1 MEGVQRQQGVHAQP
15 GRDVGGTQRARPQ
28 LGIGCALL
36 EKQQQ
41 QQQEGCSRGVDAA
54 PAEDWCDSGLESF
67 NSGPLSADG
76 LFHTSTEG
84 GGPAWKSSPDLTDS
98 CAVVG
103 SSPRLDG
110 QQPADS
116 SCVSLGG
123 GERLDSALGHS
134 ITDEMLGCISQGIGS
149 MQLSEDPEERAPA
162 EAQVETTTFPTQEI
176 FNTLSFVSED
186 GDTALHLALIHEHWS
201 LVHNLLGVIS
211 LDRNWTPYLDIQNH
225 LGQTALHLAVIV
237 DQSECVRALLYGGAS
252 PELQERGGNTPL
264 HLAVREAR
272 VNCVREL
279 ASGSHRPDHLR
290 VTNYS
295 GVSALH
301 LAVQKG
307 NENVVQMLLDAGA
320 DVNQRDLSS
329 GRSPLHWAVES
340 QSPWV
345 VRQLLRAGAAVDQP
359 SYAGHSPLYC
369 ALHRPNKDVQA
380 LLREGGGTDV
390 HSLEDDDEEDLE
402 SEEEEF
408 DDLIINGHPVL

>member
-1 MEGVQRQQGVHAQP
+1 MEDVQRQGVYA
-15 GRDVGGTQRARPQ
+15 QRARPQ
-28 LGIGCALL
+28 FGCGF
-36 EKQQQ
+36 EKQ
-41 QQQEGCSRGVDAA
+41 GCSNGVDGA
-54 PAEDWCDSGLESF
+54 PSEDWCDSGLESF
-67 NSGPLSADG
+67 SSGPVSVDG
-76 LFHTSTEG
+76 PFHTG
-84 GGPAWKSSPDLTDS
+84 GGGADS
-98 CAVVG
+98 CAAG
-103 SSPRLDG
+103 SSPPDD
-110 QQPADS
+110 QPADS
-116 SCVSLGG
+116 CVSVGG

-134 ITDEMLGCISQGIGS
+134 ITDEMLGSISQGIGS
-149 MQLSEDPEERAPA
+149 MQLCEDPQRAPA
-162 EAQVETTTFPTQEI
+162 DRTEHPPEGQLETYPTQEI

-186 GDTALHLALIHEHWS
+186 GDTALHLGLIHEHWS
-201 LVHNLLGVIS
+201 LVRNLLGVIS
-211 LDRNWTPYLDIQNH
+211 LDCNWTPYLDIQNH

-237 DQSECVRALLYGGAS
+237 DQPECIRALLYGGAS

-272 VNCVREL
+272 MDCVREL
-279 ASGSHRPDHLR
+279 TSGSRSPDHLR

-295 GVSALH
+295 GVSVLH

-307 NENVVQMLLDAGA
+307 NENIVQMLLDAGA

-340 QSPWV
+340 QNPWV
-345 VRQLLRAGAAVDQP
+345 VRQLLQAGAAVDQP

-390 HSLEDDDEEDLE
+390 HSLDDDEEDQE